1 MFVQIKGWRASF
13 WKKYAIPAFIDY
25 FFSEPAIGWLI
36 SFSVGKNT
44 ACIVN

>member
-1 MFVQIKGWRASF
+1 MKSQFLEGNMQFRLLLMI
-13 WKKYAIPAFIDY
+13 